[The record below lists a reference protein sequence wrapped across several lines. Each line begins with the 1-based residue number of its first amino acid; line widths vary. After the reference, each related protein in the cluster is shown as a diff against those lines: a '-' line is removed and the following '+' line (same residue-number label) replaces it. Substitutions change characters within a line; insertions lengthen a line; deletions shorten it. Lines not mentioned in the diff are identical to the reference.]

1 MLVYDTFAVYV
12 RSLLML
18 FMVLFAIFTWLSG
31 VPNQE
36 DGTDIYSL
44 VLGAT
49 LGMCLM
55 VTANHLLIVFMAIE
69 MASVPSYALAAT
81 LKGRRV
87 ASEAALKYAVYGA
100 GAAGIMLYGI
110 SLLAGILGTAHLPTL
125 GLQLAAMAPDMAG
138 SERMVLV
145 LAALM
150 IAVGLAFKLSAVPFH
165 FWCPDVFEGATAE
178 IDAFLSISS
187 KAAALALAVR
197 LTLGLAVLPAEP
209 AIPANDVVKATS
221 SETGLLSVAD
231 DPADPAEARA
241 AARGSDG
248 LGLVREFL
256 AALWACVAVITCTFG
271 NLAAYG
277 QKNIKRLLAYS
288 TIAHAGYMLLPI
300 PAALA
305 LYGIDNDAAGR
316 AIGSIA
322 LYMGIYLF
330 MNLGAFAIVAFLRN
344 SIRSEEIADYGG
356 LINKHPGVV
365 VCMAIIMFSLVG
377 IPPMAGFVGKFA
389 IFASLME
396 GYNLTGR
403 TYLMVLLVLGGL
415 NTLISLF
422 YYLRVVKVM
431 AIDPETT
438 TAPTQ
443 WSMVSLSGTF
453 IVLVTAPLL
462 LLFVY
467 WNDLGDWA
475 VAATRNLF

>member
-1 MLVYDTFAVYV
+1 MDRT
-12 RSLLML
+12 
-18 FMVLFAIFTWLSG
+18 
-31 VPNQE
+31 
-36 DGTDIYSL
+36 
-44 VLGAT
+44 
-49 LGMCLM
+49 
-55 VTANHLLIVFMAIE
+55 
-69 MASVPSYALAAT
+69 
-81 LKGRRV
+81 
-87 ASEAALKYAVYGA
+87 
-100 GAAGIMLYGI
+100 
-110 SLLAGILGTAHLPTL
+110 
-125 GLQLAAMAPDMAG
+125 
-138 SERMVLV
+138 
-145 LAALM
+145 
-150 IAVGLAFKLSAVPFH
+150 
-165 FWCPDVFEGATAE
+165 
-178 IDAFLSISS
+178 
-187 KAAALALAVR
+187 
-197 LTLGLAVLPAEP
+197 
-209 AIPANDVVKATS
+209 
-221 SETGLLSVAD
+221 
-231 DPADPAEARA
+231 
-241 AARGSDG
+241 
-248 LGLVREFL
+248 
-256 AALWACVAVITCTFG
+256 
-271 NLAAYG
+271 
-277 QKNIKRLLAYS
+277 NIKRLLAYS

-443 WSMVSLSGTF
+443 WSMVSLSGAF